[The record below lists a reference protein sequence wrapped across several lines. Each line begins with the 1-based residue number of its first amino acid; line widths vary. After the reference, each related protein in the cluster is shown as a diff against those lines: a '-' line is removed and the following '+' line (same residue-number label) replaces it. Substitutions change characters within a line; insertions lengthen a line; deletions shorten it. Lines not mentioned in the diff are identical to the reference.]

1 MAHPPPAE
9 RGFSLI
15 ELLVALVIVG
25 ILAYVGV
32 SMLSGSRLSAVRTV
46 MDQVEAT
53 LDQAQKSAV
62 ASGED
67 VVVAINGTWTA
78 SGSPSLTGTS
88 PFLMDPRRFQNP
100 TASPAPDAFTG
111 ARDGALSE
119 RFCSLYAQGAWDH
132 LRAGVATD
140 PAGNALAASLLA
152 TAPFTSATGTAFAD
166 AFGQLVCTG
175 GQASVCVNGASHRFA
190 TGFAIVVVTLA
201 AGTPDPAG
209 PVGVLLVPANSANVF
224 RFFKGEGQSV
234 WRRI

>member
-152 TAPFTSATGTAFAD
+152 TAPFTSAT
-166 AFGQLVCTG
+166 
-175 GQASVCVNGASHRFA
+175 VCVNGASHRFA